1 MKRKK
6 KGFIIRLSDANQM
19 EKAEILAT
27 VTSFIYPAMNNKILE
42 LYKLQ
47 KKKKKIFQQIV
58 RS

>member
-27 VTSFIYPAMNNKILE
+27 VTSFIYPAMNSRILE
-42 LYKLQ
+42 LYHKSELQ
-47 KKKKKIFQQIV
+47 NKK
-58 RS
+58 